1 MNLSRTDKFLRGL
14 ATGYLTLGANI
25 LFTAASVPLALAYL
39 SREEFGAWA
48 LAQQIS
54 GYLLLLDFGMYSA
67 VSRVVADK
75 KDAVHGG
82 EYGALLLTG
91 GLIFLIQAFLI
102 LGLGSLLAWFGPD
115 LFRLPT
121 SLVGPFRAT
130 LLVLAVTTALSL
142 CLRSLG
148 IPLWAFQR
156 MDVINLCMTTNLLL
170 GLVFL
175 WIGFHS
181 GWGILS
187 LALAGLPGVVVTG
200 LVYYRTCRR
209 SGHYPRRGCWG
220 RPSLPVLSR
229 CLVFGRDI
237 FLISLGTQLANA
249 SQIMVISRSLGLEQ
263 AAVFSV
269 VTKTYFLAQQL
280 GNKVVQNSVAGLTEI
295 FVRGERQTFFNR
307 SIHIFLLVAASAFW
321 MGTVLVL
328 TNSAFVDFWTSSK
341 IQSAAALDCW
351 LGGLLLAS
359 ALLFACTEFFM
370 AQGNLLPIR
379 FVRLGEGLFILSGC
393 FLGAQFF
400 GLPGVLGA
408 SLAVTSASLGF
419 CFYRLAKR
427 SAGFF
432 SRMMPILGKGIF
444 LLFLTVLL
452 RLLLPE
458 ILTSVI
464 LLLSLFIGWTLLVG
478 WLVWFW
484 LLPSA
489 LRQEVGGV
497 FCKFCRGFF
506 RAILT
511 KRGALEK

>member
-1 MNLSRTDKFLRGL
+1 MILSRTDKFLRGL
-14 ATGYLTLGANI
+14 ATGYLALGANI

-48 LAQQIS
+48 LAQQIA

-75 KDAVHGG
+75 KDDIHGG
-82 EYGALLLTG
+82 QYGALLLTG
-91 GLIFLIQAFLI
+91 GLLFLIQALLI

-115 LFRLPT
+115 LFRLPA
-121 SLVGPFRAT
+121 SLAGPFRLT

-175 WIGFHS
+175 WAGFHA

-200 LVYYRTCRR
+200 LVYCRTCRR

-249 SQIMVISRSLGLEQ
+249 SQIMVISRWVGLEP

-269 VTKTYFLAQQL
+269 VTKTYFLAQQI
-280 GNKVVQNSVAGLTEI
+280 GNKIAQNSVAGLTEI
-295 FVRGERQTFFNR
+295 FVRGDRQVFLKR
-307 SIHIFLLVAASAFW
+307 SLDIFLWVIGLCTW
-321 MGTVLVL
+321 MGMALVLV
-328 TNSAFVDFWTSSK
+328 NGAFVDLWTSSK
-341 IQSAAALDCW
+341 IQSSATLDGW
-351 LGGLLLAS
+351 LGGWLLAS
-359 ALLFACTEFFM
+359 VLIFSCIEFFM
-370 AQGNLLPIR
+370 AQGNLRPIR
-379 FVRLGEGLFILSGC
+379 FVRLGEGVLLLAGCFWGAQSFGLSGVLAASLVASSVSLTFC
-393 FLGAQFF
+393 LFHLSRQWPGFF
-400 GLPGVLGA
+400 GGLL
-408 SLAVTSASLGF
+408 
-419 CFYRLAKR
+419 
-427 SAGFF
+427 
-432 SRMMPILGKGIF
+432 PILGKSS
-444 LLFLTVLL
+444 VLL
-452 RLLLPE
+452 A
-458 ILTSVI
+458 LTI
-464 LLLSLFIGWTLLVG
+464 LLKLGLPAGGTPPDLSWLLVAG
-478 WLVWFW
+478 WIVLGGAGTWFW
-484 LLPSA
+484 LLPRP
-489 LRQEVGGV
+489 LRQETQAMV
-497 FCKFCRGFF
+497 RRLWPRFF
-506 RAILT
+506 GAGSQDSEHST
-511 KRGALEK
+511 K